1 MLDNELRTK
10 LTDIVDSLC
19 GETAL
24 QTADRLKS
32 LHNRILADHARTLL
46 RESFPQY
53 STAVFARQWDEDTPH
68 LVHLIGKG
76 DVGQLD
82 YDDDQQRAQLS
93 DDQREALL
101 TAERCIVYLGT
112 DEEISDLLPSDNVHS
127 DYVEFD
133 LDLDQELPEG

>member
-1 MLDNELRTK
+1 MLDNELRTE

-24 QTADRLKS
+24 QTAERLRS

-53 STAVFARQWDEDTPH
+53 RTAMFARQWDEGTPH
-68 LVHLIGKG
+68 LVHLIGKD
-76 DVGQLD
+76 DVDQLD

-101 TAERCIVYLGT
+101 TAERCMVYLRT
-112 DEEISDLLPSDNVHS
+112 DEEIYDLLPGDNVHS
-127 DYVEFD
+127 DYGEFD
-133 LDLDQELPEG
+133 LDFDQELPGS